1 MYDYTLSTHYRNTS
15 TASTSVHYG
24 TGRADG
30 YRSLDLVC
38 MDSLENAC
46 TDSLQILAVYE
57 TSGLEGMQSDGI
69 VGLAPESHSS
79 YSLIE

>member
-1 MYDYTLSTHYRNTS
+1 
-15 TASTSVHYG
+15 
-24 TGRADG
+24 
-30 YRSLDLVC
+30 